1 VRCLPHKVIVLIMIL
16 TGWFE
21 SCILLDLNQP
31 IFLLSAHDC
40 TSRYILQ
47 FLLLV
52 LRNLLIPLHNTFLVL
67 INQKK
72 SPLMHCLHKS
82 LYVTYFEILNFSLTS
97 LPIVCAD
104 NAILDPNEWWY
115 DKLHALL
122 RVANISLVDMDKN
135 GLS

>member
-1 VRCLPHKVIVLIMIL
+1 
-16 TGWFE
+16 
-21 SCILLDLNQP
+21 
-31 IFLLSAHDC
+31 
-40 TSRYILQ
+40 
-47 FLLLV
+47 
-52 LRNLLIPLHNTFLVL
+52 
-67 INQKK
+67 
-72 SPLMHCLHKS
+72 
-82 LYVTYFEILNFSLTS
+82 VTYFEILNFSLTS